1 MSEDMNIINQLK
13 QLSTIMDTFVKQRNS
28 CNKTMNM
35 VANELEKIDIFVKKL
50 SLHINECKGHS
61 KTHTKLVSELLSKER
76 ERDIDDDSISDIGGN
91 MDSLNSG
98 LEDSVD
104 SIVEDYTYFTNKF
117 SKNLLK
123 LINSKELK
131 KDELKKRLRAL
142 HKYHNKKS
150 KSHVNELSGAID
162 SLRNTRESQ
171 VSVLKTGNKDV
182 IKSAIK
188 KEKSKFADMLSSE
201 LDKYSQEQDR
211 EMVDV
216 DEVLDAIKEAVSD
229 LDKNSKKDTLGSI
242 KKDIEKTKKDKDD
255 DVIKNKILVTPI
267 EDDEFLSQLIKPVKM
282 SGGESL
288 ENKLNTIL
296 HGGKLL
302 DGVITLKKRKKRAGK
317 SMKKR
322 NGKKRQRK
330 TVKLFFTQKNN

>member
-242 KKDIEKTKKDKDD
+242 KKDI
-255 DVIKNKILVTPI
+255 
-267 EDDEFLSQLIKPVKM
+267 
-282 SGGESL
+282 
-288 ENKLNTIL
+288 
-296 HGGKLL
+296 
-302 DGVITLKKRKKRAGK
+302 
-317 SMKKR
+317 
-322 NGKKRQRK
+322 
-330 TVKLFFTQKNN
+330 

>member
-1 MSEDMNIINQLK
+1 MSQDMNIINQLK

-28 CNKTMNM
+28 CNETMNT

-61 KTHTKLVSELLSKER
+61 KTHTKLVSELLTKEKD
-76 ERDIDDDSISDIGGN
+76 RDIDDDSISGVAGN
-91 MDSLNSG
+91 IDSLNSV

-104 SIVEDYTYFTNKF
+104 NVVEDYTEFTNKF

-131 KDELKKRLRAL
+131 KDELKKRLRVL
-142 HKYHNKKS
+142 HNYHVKKS
-150 KSHVNELSGAID
+150 KSHVRELSGAID
-162 SLRNTRESQ
+162 SLRNTRASQ
-171 VSVLKTGNKDV
+171 VSVINTDNNDV

-188 KEKSKFADMLSSE
+188 KEKEKMADMLSSE
-201 LDKYSQEQDR
+201 LEKYSQEQQR

-216 DEVLDAIKEAVSD
+216 DEVLEAIKESISE
-229 LDKNSKKDTLGSI
+229 LDKKSKKKRLGSI
-242 KKDIEKTKKDKDD
+242 KKDIEKSKKEEEDQD
-255 DVIKNKILVTPI
+255 IRNKILVTPI

-288 ENKLNTIL
+288 ENKLSTIL

-302 DGVITLKKRKKRAGK
+302 DGVITLKKRKKKAGK
-317 SMKKR
+317 SLKKR
-322 NGKKRQRK
+322 TGKKRQRK
-330 TVKLFFTQKNN
+330 TVKLFFSQSNK

>member
-1 MSEDMNIINQLK
+1 MKKNI
-13 QLSTIMDTFVKQRNS
+13 
-28 CNKTMNM
+28 
-35 VANELEKIDIFVKKL
+35 
-50 SLHINECKGHS
+50 SL
-61 KTHTKLVSELLSKER
+61 
-76 ERDIDDDSISDIGGN
+76 
-91 MDSLNSG
+91 
-98 LEDSVD
+98 
-104 SIVEDYTYFTNKF
+104 
-117 SKNLLK
+117 
-123 LINSKELK
+123 
-131 KDELKKRLRAL
+131 
-142 HKYHNKKS
+142 
-150 KSHVNELSGAID
+150 
-162 SLRNTRESQ
+162 
-171 VSVLKTGNKDV
+171 
-182 IKSAIK
+182 SAIK
-188 KEKSKFADMLSSE
+188 KEKAKFADILSSE

-229 LDKNSKKDTLGSI
+229 LDKNSKKEKLGSI
-242 KKDIEKTKKDKDD
+242 KKDVEKTKKDMGD

-330 TVKLFFTQKNN
+330 TVKLFFSQKK